1 MDKFKIFQ
9 HQTFILYE
17 REYEK
22 QKDIPGKRVSF
33 LTKKQL
39 DSLPSIADGSNFASA
54 LNDEE
59 MEY

>member
-1 MDKFKIFQ
+1 MFQ

-39 DSLPSIADGSNFASA
+39 DSLPSIADGSNFVSA